1 MKWNEKINI
10 DEHKIYFTS
19 DWHLFH
25 DNILHMNDR
34 PFDNCEIMYQYI
46 LNQIDKNLSE
56 NDYLFILGDV
66 LWGSQET
73 KLHNLADRLHCKICL
88 ILGNH
93 DKQKNISDEYPEGR
107 NFSYFYSV
115 SRADYITIVSKK
127 YAFQQEIYLSH
138 YPALTWAGKS
148 RGSWHLHGHTHGNI
162 DDYNESQPDLR
173 ADVSLDS
180 KLSNY
185 QILSFWDIQEYFRQ
199 KADTLNFC
207 KYMQQVYAENKTLK

>member
-25 DNILHMNDR
+25 DNILHMNER

-73 KLHNLADRLHCKICL
+73 KLHSLADRLHCKICL

-115 SRADYITIVSKK
+115 SRADYITIVSKN

-148 RGSWHLHGHTHGNI
+148 RGSWHFHGHTHGNI

-173 ADVSLDS
+173 VDVGLDS

-199 KADTLNFC
+199 KADTLNFR
-207 KYMQQVYAENKTLK
+207 KYMQQVYAESKTLK